1 MRQFLWSDAL
11 YVRDFLDFQSVPE
24 DKLLKLALMLHDL
37 FQSCDLCL
45 YILTEVDR
53 RSGTGHAQRYLERL
67 TAKAP
72 T

>member
-1 MRQFLWSDAL
+1 M
-11 YVRDFLDFQSVPE
+11 DFQSVPE

-37 FQSCDLCL
+37 FQSFDLCS